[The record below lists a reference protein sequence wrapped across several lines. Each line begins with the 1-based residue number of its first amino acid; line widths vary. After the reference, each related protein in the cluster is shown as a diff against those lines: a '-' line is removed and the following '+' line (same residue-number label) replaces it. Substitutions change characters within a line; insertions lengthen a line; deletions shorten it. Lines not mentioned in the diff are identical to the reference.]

1 MSDQNCP
8 CAIVFRYWRNGR
20 LNQLKADCS
29 SIAGAKN
36 VADLTAKEC
45 RAKGLDW
52 LAEIL
57 PYLGEPIVSGSRF
70 GLEHRRDLF

>member
-1 MSDQNCP
+1 MSAQNCV
-8 CAIVFRYWRNGR
+8 CAIVFRYWRDGR

-29 SIAGAKN
+29 SISGAKN
-36 VADLTAKEC
+36 VADLTSKEC
-45 RAKGLDW
+45 RAKGLEG

-57 PYLGEPIVSGSRF
+57 PYLGEPIVSGSWF